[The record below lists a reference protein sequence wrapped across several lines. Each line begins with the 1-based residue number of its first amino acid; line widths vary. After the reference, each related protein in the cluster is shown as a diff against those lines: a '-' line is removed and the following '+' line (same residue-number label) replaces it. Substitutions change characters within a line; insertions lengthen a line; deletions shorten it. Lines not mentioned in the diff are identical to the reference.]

1 MSIKRSSVLLA
12 ATLLLC
18 SAATA
23 HEEATGI
30 VKERM
35 DLMERQRDDMKI
47 IGDMAKE
54 KTPFDAAKAGAAARD
69 IGETSKKIPELF
81 PEGSGGHPS
90 EALPSVWQDFD
101 RFSKLA
107 GDLETKAQALDQ
119 AIAGGGDWKPQFHAV
134 TDGCKACHQDFR
146 AKKKN

>member
-1 MSIKRSSVLLA
+1 MNSKPSAFVIA

-18 SAATA
+18 GAAAA
-23 HEEATGI
+23 HEGATGV

-35 DLMERQRDDMKI
+35 DLMKRQRDDMKI
-47 IGDMAKE
+47 IGEMAKGT
-54 KTPFDAAKAGAAARD
+54 TPFDAAKAGAAARD
-69 IGETSKKIPELF
+69 LGETSKKIPELF

-90 EALPSVWQDFD
+90 EALPSVWEDFD

-107 GDLETKAQALDQ
+107 GDLETKAQALEQ
-119 AIAGGGDWKPQFHAV
+119 ALAGGGDWKPQFQAV

-146 AKKKN
+146 AKKKS